1 MKKIIALIK
10 KAVTSLEGK
19 EFTLPIYPFIENS
32 QKVHFSI
39 DKKYCLLDR
48 TILEIERI
56 VPDILM
62 GETDGT
68 YQLTY
73 INYKKNGFGFSQG
86 RPSFCHASKLVGT
99 SENFEELCKND
110 TVFIIH
116 SYDEVKGR
124 RASWFCPV
132 DLMNEKTEGIVLPSV
147 EKAVIRICFEKAVDE
162 HYEVER
168 QREEQEKQ
176 KKLAAL
182 GIHQVQKIVLDE
194 RSSYGGRKEY
204 KFLFPTP
211 IDKETFIKFLEIEG
225 LATEVQVHKID
236 APICQ
241 ETVAYYPTVGGWKYK
256 WLGSYTD

>member
-1 MKKIIALIK
+1 MFKKLMKLIE

-19 EFTLPIYPFIENS
+19 EFTLPIYPSIENS
-32 QKVHFSI
+32 QKVNFSI

-48 TILEIERI
+48 TILEIGWI

-62 GETDGT
+62 DETDGT

-99 SENFEELCKND
+99 SENFEELCKNN

-116 SYDEVKGR
+116 SYDETKGR
-124 RASWFCPV
+124 RASWFCPA
-132 DLMNEKTEGIVLPSV
+132 DLMNEKTEGIVLPYV

-162 HYEVER
+162 YYEAKR
-168 QREEQEKQ
+168 LSEEQAKKE
-176 KKLAAL
+176 KLATL
-182 GIHQVQKIVLDE
+182 GINQVQKIVLDE
-194 RSSYGGRKEY
+194 RSSYGGKKEY
-204 KFLFPTP
+204 KFLFSTP
-211 IDKETFIKFLEIEG
+211 VDKETFIKFLDIEG
-225 LATEVQVHKID
+225 LVTEAHKID

-241 ETVAYYPTVGGWKYK
+241 ETVEFYPIVGGWRYK